1 MSPPTDSHGPTDDM
15 TRTERG
21 PHCSKAS
28 YSGESMPA
36 GLSAAMSGRCG
47 TKLRV
52 TARPQAFWPLPSGRA
67 PSMVASGQ
75 PITHRPSMSD
85 WVESVPS
92 LSSSSS
98 ETEPPTAA
106 NWQQMRWVANGMG
119 LTGEAML
126 VDGDG
131 CTGAHRHEPALRLGR
146 RREAGRRP
154 SCPTQDGGQHRRG
167 FATCEVSAGI
177 RPRLPAE
184 GGKLPDVFLQ
194 VFLISKRT
202 LALSLSLPNNRGD
215 VRCSH
220 PCQHTAPRL
229 AWTARSGPPAP
240 RARAAGGARW
250 RERGSGAPAAWCS
263 PTSARRSR
271 WRCAR

>member
-28 YSGESMPA
+28 YSGDSMPA

-47 TKLRV
+47 TKFRV

-177 RPRLPAE
+177 TPPHYIYKGVSSGPFDYSKYFIVCLTERKEGPEESAARTRASTPRL
-184 GGKLPDVFLQ
+184 DRQQ
-194 VFLISKRT
+194 VWAAAPTRTCSRRDT
-202 LALSLSLPNNRGD
+202 LA
-215 VRCSH
+215 
-220 PCQHTAPRL
+220 
-229 AWTARSGPPAP
+229 
-240 RARAAGGARW
+240 
-250 RERGSGAPAAWCS
+250 
-263 PTSARRSR
+263 
-271 WRCAR
+271 

>member
-1 MSPPTDSHGPTDDM
+1 MSRTDPSVTRPPTPSCLRRRNLMSPPTDSHGPTDDM

-28 YSGESMPA
+28 YSGDSMPA

-177 RPRLPAE
+177 TPPHRGGDQLAE
-184 GGKLPDVFLQ
+184 HSISLCIWSKGKWAIELFT
-194 VFLISKRT
+194 LITTK
-202 LALSLSLPNNRGD
+202 
-215 VRCSH
+215 
-220 PCQHTAPRL
+220 
-229 AWTARSGPPAP
+229 
-240 RARAAGGARW
+240 
-250 RERGSGAPAAWCS
+250 
-263 PTSARRSR
+263 
-271 WRCAR
+271 